1 MKTKGKSSLTLIL
14 ALIFFLSL
22 TSKAQAAKTKINVDY
37 IKLKNITGT
46 RRETINKIETMKK
59 LKRGRNVNELNLPS
73 FLKASDYSV

>member
-1 MKTKGKSSLTLIL
+1 M
-14 ALIFFLSL
+14 